1 MKIWEKYFISQTV
14 KSAVFFLLAFYGLYA
29 LIDYASHTGTFHH
42 HHTKLSALEVLL
54 FYLSEF
60 FRRSEVLI
68 PLALMIGTIRTLT
81 QLNVNH
87 ELVALKAA
95 GISTSRLMR
104 PFLLIGFLAVLL
116 LYGITEWIEPLALK
130 EERSIETTHLVDAK
144 DTGPRVNH
152 LKLEDAST
160 LLFQKYDKTAKTF
173 YDLIWVKSADEIYRM
188 KYLDVKSIPQGF
200 YIEVIKRKNGQLTL
214 ESRLKEKLFD
224 DLKFSSKRLIE
235 TVTPPEERSLT
246 RLAAEIKPI
255 DYNSEKETHALAVF
269 LRKIILPWLAVLAVI
284 GVVPFCIEVTRDLKV
299 FSIYAISLFGLVFIY
314 IVINAGTTLSE
325 RQVANPYL
333 AILAPFAMIAL
344 GLISRF
350 YGAVRS

>member
-1 MKIWEKYFISQTV
+1 MKIWEKYFITQTV
-14 KSAVFFLLAFYGLYA
+14 KSALFFLLSFYGLYA

-42 HHTKLSALEVLL
+42 HHAKLSIGEVLL

-60 FRRSEVLI
+60 FRRAEVLI
-68 PLALMIGTIRTLT
+68 PLSLMIGSIRTLT
-81 QLNVNH
+81 QLNIFH

-95 GISTSRLMR
+95 GISTARLMR
-104 PFLLIGFLAVLL
+104 PFLIIGFSCVVLL
-116 LYGITEWIEPLALK
+116 YVLTEWIEPLALK

-144 DTGPRVNH
+144 DTGSRVNH
-152 LKLEDAST
+152 LRLEDGST

-173 YDLIWVKSADEIYRM
+173 YDLIWVRTADEIYRM

-200 YIEVIKRKNGQLTL
+200 YIEVIKRKDGLLTL
-214 ESRLKEKLFD
+214 ESRLKDKLFD

-235 TVTPPEERSLT
+235 TVTPPEERALS
-246 RLAAEIKPI
+246 RLALEIKPI
-255 DYNSEKETHALAVF
+255 NYSSEKETHTLAVF
-269 LRKIILPWLAVLAVI
+269 IRKLILPWLAVLAVI
-284 GVVPFCIEVTRDLKV
+284 GIIPFCIKVTRDLKV
-299 FSIYAISLFGLVFIY
+299 FSIYAISLFGLVFMY

>member
-1 MKIWEKYFISQTV
+1 MKIWEKYFVSQTI
-14 KSAVFFLLAFYGLYA
+14 KSALFFLFAFYGLYA

-42 HHTKLSALEVLL
+42 HHAKLSIGEVLL

-60 FRRSEVLI
+60 FRRAEVLI
-68 PLALMIGTIRTLT
+68 PLALMIGSIRTLT
-81 QLNVNH
+81 QMNTNH

-104 PFLLIGFLAVLL
+104 PFLWIGFLGVIF
-116 LYGITEWIEPLALK
+116 LYALTEWIEPLALK

-144 DTGPRVNH
+144 DSGPRVNH
-152 LKLEDAST
+152 LKLEDGSS
-160 LLFQKYDKTAKTF
+160 LLFQKYDKTARTF
-173 YDLIWVKSADEIYRM
+173 YDLIWVRNADEIYRM

-200 YIEVIKRKNGQLTL
+200 YIEVIKRKNGLLSL
-214 ESRLKEKLFD
+214 ESRIKEKLFD

-235 TVTPPEERSLT
+235 TVTPPEERALS
-246 RLAAEIKPI
+246 RLALEIKPFN
-255 DYNSEKETHALAVF
+255 YNSEKETHALAVF
-269 LRKIILPWLAVLAVI
+269 LRKMILPWLALLVMI
-284 GVVPFCIEVTRDLKV
+284 GIIPFCIKVTRDLKV
-299 FSIYAISLFGLVFIY
+299 FSIYAVSLFGLVFIY
-314 IVINAGTTLSE
+314 IVINAGTTLAE

-344 GLISRF
+344 GLISRY